1 MSIYQEILDWSQNK
15 PLFMKDALRRIMTQS
30 NLTDK
35 DIDELTLLVKK
46 ECGDTNINLNAIEF
60 NSSHFPAITSPNS
73 TYPKLFRLSN
83 PNNICALDNQ
93 ANLEFAPD
101 GLTIVYGNNGSGK
114 SSYVRI
120 LRKLCWS
127 RNSSIELKNNIFNP
141 SNNIQKVDLTLK
153 HNNSDIQ
160 YNWVDGNTA
169 HTHPLLN
176 SIFVFDSDCGNIY
189 INDENP
195 NEYKPVGID
204 VLEKLIDTFKQMNEK
219 IENSIASYHT
229 QKPSLSNELL
239 RTEVSQWYNSLE
251 NLSRLEIESYIEW
264 TQESINRKN
273 DLIILLNEKNPN
285 EKIQNLNAQKRR
297 YYFYIEHL
305 KRIEDLFN
313 EDNVGRIQQIKNAFA
328 SVSQAYFLA
337 SQKLSSVNTLDGFG
351 TNPWRTLWDSAQK
364 YAHHAHL
371 SDGHNFPS
379 LASAQKCVLCQQEL
393 DETAKQRLKVF
404 NEFVLNDVSQQ
415 LDVITQT
422 LNDSKNL
429 YNSIQCPR
437 LEELS
442 ELLQYIPNFEDI
454 YNEFLQSIMEC
465 KRNIIAFLNNEME
478 ELVCNPKKITQ
489 YIQTSILDI
498 DKQIGENTQL
508 AENRQKL
515 SDELNELVAKE
526 FLFNNK
532 EKVIQYFDEYKY
544 KSWIIFCQSKL
555 NTTAI
560 SRKIGEIIADK
571 SVALQHEEFLKH
583 LRSFNQDLSNKIKI
597 AKTKTTR
604 GNTYQQ
610 CQLNVT
616 GSNQRMSAIL
626 SEGEQRV
633 VALANFLA
641 ECTIDNRQNTIIF
654 DDPVTSLDMNYR
666 DLIAD
671 KIIELSTN
679 RQIIVFT
686 HDLSFLRLLMDVH
699 KSKCS
704 TDCHIVSIDKYND
717 ISGIVTDEIPYLAK
731 NIQQRID
738 SIGKIL
744 DECRAIPHNKLSDKE
759 VKLDSARKRF
769 RMLLERT
776 VEEILSGKTYERF
789 SKNITFK
796 RRNLSNYIVTEQTD
810 IDFLLSLFSKYSVT
824 EHDGGISTISQLP
837 NEAEIRQDIRD
848 YQTWKKSFTDKVD
861 NFKKN
866 NNYD

>member
-15 PLFMKDALRRIMTQS
+15 PLFIKDALRRIITQS
-30 NLTDK
+30 NLTDT

-46 ECGDTNINLNAIEF
+46 ECGDTTINLNAIEF

-239 RTEVSQWYNSLE
+239 RTEVSQWYNSME
-251 NLSRLEIESYIEW
+251 NLSRLEIKSYIEW
-264 TQESINRKN
+264 TQENINRKN
-273 DLIILLNEKNPN
+273 NLTTLLHEQNPN

-297 YYFYIEHL
+297 YSLHIEHL

-313 EDNVGRIQQIKNAFA
+313 EDNVGHIQQIKNAFA

-364 YAHHAHL
+364 YAHHSHL

-379 LASAQKCVLCQQEL
+379 LLSAQKCVLCQQEL
-393 DETAKQRLKVF
+393 DEVAKRRLEVF

-415 LDVITQT
+415 LDVITKT
-422 LNDSKNL
+422 INNSKNS
-429 YNSIQCPR
+429 YSSIQFPS

-442 ELLQYIPNFEDI
+442 ELLHHIPNFEDI
-454 YNEFLQSIMEC
+454 YNEFLQSIMDC

-489 YIQTSILDI
+489 YIQISILDI

-508 AENRQKL
+508 AKNRQKL

-532 EKVIQYFDEYKY
+532 EKVIQYFDEYQSKTWL
-544 KSWIIFCQSKL
+544 KLCQSKL
-555 NTTAI
+555 NTTMI
-560 SRKIGEIIADK
+560 SRKIGEIIVDQ
-571 SVALQHEEFLKH
+571 SVALQHEEFIKH
-583 LRSFNQDLSNKIKI
+583 LGSFNQDLASKIKI

-610 CQLNVT
+610 CQLNVN
-616 GSNQRMSAIL
+616 GSNQKMNTIL

-671 KIIELSTN
+671 KIIELSIN

-686 HDLSFLRLLMDVH
+686 HDLSFLRLLIDVH
-699 KSKCS
+699 KSKRS
-704 TDCHIVSIDKYND
+704 IDCHIASIDKYD
-717 ISGIVTDEIPYLAK
+717 GVSGIVTDEIPYLAK
-731 NIQQRID
+731 NVQQRID
-738 SIGKIL
+738 SIITIL
-744 DECRAIPHNKLSDKE
+744 DEYKAISPNKQSDRE
-759 VKLDSARKRF
+759 MKLDSARKRF

-789 SKNITFK
+789 SKNIAFK
-796 RRNLSNYIVTEQTD
+796 RGNLSSYIVTEKAD
-810 IDFLLSLFSKYSVT
+810 IDFLLGLFGKYSIT

-837 NEAEIRQDIRD
+837 NETEIRNDLKD
-848 YQTWKKSFTDKVD
+848 YKDWKDSFASRLKT
-861 NFKKN
+861 FKKD
-866 NNYD
+866 NNYG